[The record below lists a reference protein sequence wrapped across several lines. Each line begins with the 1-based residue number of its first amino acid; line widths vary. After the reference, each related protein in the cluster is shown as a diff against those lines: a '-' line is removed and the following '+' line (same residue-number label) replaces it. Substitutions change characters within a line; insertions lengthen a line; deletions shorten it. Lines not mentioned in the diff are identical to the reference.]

1 MSRAAATA
9 SNPVNWALVWA
20 AVTAIG
26 TVLAGLAL
34 PLAFIQIGALRQDR
48 LRAQISKVGVWID
61 MKWTKSEPRKLQAR
75 LLVHNASELPVE
87 IKRVQLDID
96 GKPRIAFSRGTV
108 APGQTR
114 KYAIGAGATSKP
126 TLGVVGIIDAAGR
139 LWDMHP
145 VQGGPP
151 QLVRPRRWWLWHRK
165 TQAGQLIELGD
176 EGNSR

>member
-9 SNPVNWALVWA
+9 SDPVNWALVWA
-20 AVTAIG
+20 AVTAVG

-34 PLAFIQIGALRQDR
+34 PLAFIQIGAIRRDR
-48 LRAQISKVGVWID
+48 LRAQISKVGVWVD
-61 MKWTKSEPRKLQAR
+61 MTWTKSEPRKLQAR

-96 GKPRIAFSRGTV
+96 GKPRMAISGGTV

-114 KYAIGAGATSKP
+114 KFGIGAGDPSKV
-126 TLGVVGIIDAAGR
+126 TLGVVGIIDVAGR

-145 VQGGPP
+145 VQGGLP
-151 QLVRPRRWWLWHRK
+151 QLVQSRRWWLWHRR
-165 TQAGQLIELGD
+165 TQAGQFIELGD

>member
-1 MSRAAATA
+1 MRWAAATA
-9 SNPVNWALVWA
+9 SDPGNWAPVWA

-26 TVLAGLAL
+26 TILAGLAL

-61 MKWTKSEPRKLQAR
+61 MKWTKSETPELQAR

-87 IKRVQLDID
+87 IKRVELDIN
-96 GKPRIAFSRGTV
+96 GKPRMVVSRGTV

-114 KYAIGAGATSKP
+114 KYGTGAGDASKV
-126 TLGVVGIIDAAGR
+126 TLGVVRIIDAAGR

-145 VQGGPP
+145 ARGGLPRR
-151 QLVRPRRWWLWHRK
+151 VRSRRWWLWHRR
-165 TQAGQLIELGD
+165 TQGGQLTELGD
-176 EGNSR
+176 EGTSR